1 LSHRPAAVIVALTA
15 AVLAVLPAAAAPAQP
30 RETLRADVGPGFTIF
45 LRHADGTAV
54 THLDPGEYAIV
65 VEDKG
70 IEHNF
75 HLSGAGVDLFTSVEN
90 VETAN
95 WTVVFADGQIYR
107 FMCDPHSTTMGGSFG
122 VGNVPQPPPPP
133 AVRRLSASISATAI
147 SVKTSSGAKAR
158 VVAAGSYRISVR
170 DIAKTQNFHL
180 TGPGVN
186 RKTAVAGTSRA
197 TWSVRLRAGKY
208 TYRSDRKRR
217 LSGTFT
223 VR

>member
-1 LSHRPAAVIVALTA
+1 
-15 AVLAVLPAAAAPAQP
+15 VLAVLPAAAAPAQP

-75 HLSGAGVDLFTSVEN
+75 HLSGAGVNLFTSVEN

-107 FMCDPHSTTMGGSFG
+107 FVCDPHSTTMGGSFG

-133 AVRRLSASISATAI
+133 AVRRLSASVSATAI
-147 SVKTSSGAKAR
+147 SVRTSSGAKAR
-158 VVAAGSYRISVR
+158 VVAAGSYRIAVR
-170 DIAKTQNFHL
+170 DTAKTQNFHL

>member
-1 LSHRPAAVIVALTA
+1 
-15 AVLAVLPAAAAPAQP
+15 
-30 RETLRADVGPGFTIF
+30 
-45 LRHADGTAV
+45 
-54 THLDPGEYAIV
+54 
-65 VEDKG
+65 
-70 IEHNF
+70 
-75 HLSGAGVDLFTSVEN
+75 
-90 VETAN
+90 
-95 WTVVFADGQIYR
+95 
-107 FMCDPHSTTMGGSFG
+107 MGGSFG

-133 AVRRLSASISATAI
+133 AVRRLSASVSATAI

-170 DIAKTQNFHL
+170 DTAKTQNFHL

-197 TWSVRLRAGKY
+197 TWTMRLRAGKY